1 VGIRLKCMSRIKT
14 QKVWGEGLEANQ
26 EEKRE
31 KTFQKDHHRLHTD
44 RHGLPSDR
52 LCYSEMG
59 EVGDEEGME
68 KECEKTERNTSGNL
82 FSKHI
87 VKYAKY
93 M

>member
-1 VGIRLKCMSRIKT
+1 MSRIKT